1 MQKFIQMKVTL
12 RVHITTVDSFHS
24 LYFLL
29 NVGTC
34 IKKEDTFFV
43 YLTVDNTL
51 LTKN

>member
-1 MQKFIQMKVTL
+1 MKVTL
-12 RVHITTVDSFHS
+12 KVHITTVDSFHS

-29 NVGTC
+29 NVG
-34 IKKEDTFFV
+34 IKKENIFFV

>member
-29 NVGTC
+29 NVG
-34 IKKEDTFFV
+34 IKKEDIFLFI
-43 YLTVDNTL
+43 
-51 LTKN
+51 